1 MMQTEMRAA
10 KQQSHDLDHAN
21 TFLNSMIPTDGSASK
36 IQPPSGDPSPSKL
49 PNGRVRAS
57 RIDHAVR
64 FGDPPAP
71 PPSQP
76 LPEKPDSARSSPVN
90 TTSLDR
96 MLRRSDTAKPTN
108 GVAHSPSGS
117 QNGQILSLVQ
127 ALEVAKK
134 DLDQQSNRVKQLE
147 DMLKQEKSAREAAE
161 QRARKAEESAS
172 SRPVLKA
179 EEDNEHTGEKTINAI
194 GEPDQTPTSE
204 TSEDILQQRID
215 HFVAEMEKLKADLD
229 KASKRADSAEQDA
242 SNART
247 SLAEMIERLKK
258 ENGNKSHVETASDA
272 ISSREQN
279 SSAMD
284 EKAVISTREREGT
297 ANGHVRAPSRLP
309 VHLERAM
316 ATVMRD
322 SHAQGDLTAQSAPY
336 VSMLGVVLIGV
347 GLMAYLNSWQ
357 KGDK

>member
-1 MMQTEMRAA
+1 
-10 KQQSHDLDHAN
+10 
-21 TFLNSMIPTDGSASK
+21 
-36 IQPPSGDPSPSKL
+36 
-49 PNGRVRAS
+49 
-57 RIDHAVR
+57 
-64 FGDPPAP
+64 
-71 PPSQP
+71 
-76 LPEKPDSARSSPVN
+76 
-90 TTSLDR
+90 
-96 MLRRSDTAKPTN
+96 
-108 GVAHSPSGS
+108 
-117 QNGQILSLVQ
+117 
-127 ALEVAKK
+127 
-134 DLDQQSNRVKQLE
+134 
-147 DMLKQEKSAREAAE
+147 
-161 QRARKAEESAS
+161 
-172 SRPVLKA
+172 
-179 EEDNEHTGEKTINAI
+179 
-194 GEPDQTPTSE
+194 
-204 TSEDILQQRID
+204 
-215 HFVAEMEKLKADLD
+215 
-229 KASKRADSAEQDA
+229 
-242 SNART
+242 
-247 SLAEMIERLKK
+247 LKK